1 MFLTLETLEKSQRKL
16 SRYTSAPN
24 LKTSDGSS
32 NVTAEIAWHST
43 EQTLQV
49 ALLTGKELD
58 RQTLRAAEQFSYMK
72 IPPKDQIHPIRLLR
86 YAMGISI
93 TKTNG
98 RKACRVK
105 VGF

>member
-16 SRYTSAPN
+16 SRYTKKSAPN

-43 EQTLQV
+43 EQTVQV

-58 RQTLRAAEQFSYMK
+58 RQALRAAEQFSYMK
-72 IPPKDQIHPIRLLR
+72 IPPKDEIHPIRSLR
-86 YAMGISI
+86 YAMQISI
-93 TKTNG
+93 TKTLAAG
-98 RKACRVK
+98 WT
-105 VGF
+105 F